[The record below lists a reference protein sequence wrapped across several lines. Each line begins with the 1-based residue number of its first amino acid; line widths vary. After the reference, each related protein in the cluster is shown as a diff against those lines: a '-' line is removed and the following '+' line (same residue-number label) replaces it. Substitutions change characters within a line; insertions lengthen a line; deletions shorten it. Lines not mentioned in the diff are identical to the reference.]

1 MSERMSEQSA
11 QETTQDAASVN
22 GPPRRPQVAVGAV
35 LTDIIGRV
43 LLIQRGQQPN
53 YGKWTLPGGR
63 VEWGETLEQALAR
76 ELQAE
81 TGLRARMGPLAE
93 ILEYIDERF
102 HYIILDYHMSE
113 PEGTLQAGEDA
124 LAARFVTLEE
134 AATLSTTP
142 ELMAMLRR
150 VLPTAA
156 SRPTR

>member
-1 MSERMSEQSA
+1 MSQQSSQVVPA
-11 QETTQDAASVN
+11 NTAPGSL
-22 GPPRRPQVAVGAV
+22 PHRPQVAVGAV

-63 VEWGETLEQALAR
+63 VEWGETLEQALLR
-76 ELQAE
+76 ELFAE

-102 HYIILDYHMSE
+102 HYIILDYHMTE

-124 LAARFVTLEE
+124 LAARFVSLEE
-134 AATLSTTP
+134 AATLPTTP
-142 ELMAMLRR
+142 ELMDMLHR
-150 VLPTAA
+150 VLRPSARPP
-156 SRPTR
+156 SR

>member
-1 MSERMSEQSA
+1 MSQQSA
-11 QETTQDAASVN
+11 QETTQDAAAVN

-81 TGLRARMGPLAE
+81 TGLCARMGPLAE

-142 ELMAMLRR
+142 ELMAMLHR